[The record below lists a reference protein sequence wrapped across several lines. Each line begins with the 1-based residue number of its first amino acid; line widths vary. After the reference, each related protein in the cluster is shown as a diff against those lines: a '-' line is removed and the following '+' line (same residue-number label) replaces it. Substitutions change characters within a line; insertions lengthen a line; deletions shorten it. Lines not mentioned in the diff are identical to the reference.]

1 MPQISISD
9 DLMSAL
15 LHIAAER
22 MLPID
27 EILTESVRQ
36 YALQPDEAQMTDSS
50 EAPPAPPQ
58 PSCLSTQAHT
68 VDVDDPSFHK
78 LIADNVLDMVCLHD
92 PEGNLLYVSPSAKS
106 ITGFDVN
113 EVLGKNPYE
122 FFHPDDLDV
131 IRASHN
137 ASLEGTKI
145 NSVIYRHRRR
155 DGSYVWLDTL
165 TTPIV
170 DDNGQVVNLITVSRD
185 IGERVATQKKLAEE
199 RDLFKTLMETSPSGI
214 MVVDKTGQIIF
225 SNQRAEEITGMTDE
239 EKSTDRSYNSPE
251 WKHTDYDGNPWLDEQ
266 QPFVRV
272 MNTHQAVWDVRH
284 AIEWSNGR
292 IVYLSIN
299 GMPILDENGEVD
311 KVIFTIEDY
320 TERKHQQDA
329 IEEALEREKQLN
341 RLKSNFISMVSHEFR
356 TPLTVIMTS
365 TEILRRKCALF
376 TPEQL
381 ETRLDKITR
390 QIVHLSNLLGEVTF
404 INKSDLMGMDV
415 QHHGINLPDFLEQIV
430 DEIQSA
436 YPLHSPIDISL
447 TVMHPILMMDESL
460 LQKIVVNLLT
470 NAMKYS
476 PLESKVQLICKADSQ
491 HLRLIVKDMGIG
503 IPQKDQVELFSEFHR
518 ARNVGTISGTGLGL
532 AIVKRAVVAL
542 GGDIH
547 FESSENTGTTF
558 YVTLPIE
565 LNLTIDD

>member
-1 MPQISISD
+1 MATARDVP
-9 DLMSAL
+9 LEA
-15 LHIAAER
+15 
-22 MLPID
+22 
-27 EILTESVRQ
+27 ILTESVEQYERQ
-36 YALQPDEAQMTDSS
+36 QDATYPTKPS
-50 EAPPAPPQ
+50 ETPPTPQ
-58 PSCLSTQAHT
+58 PNTSQQTEIHK
-68 VDVDDPSFHK
+68 VDVNDLYFHK
-78 LIADNVLDMVCLHD
+78 LIADNVIDMVCLHD

-185 IGERVATQKKLAEE
+185 IGERVANQKKLAEE

-214 MVVDKTGQIIF
+214 MVVDTSGQIIF
-225 SNQRAEEITGMTDE
+225 SNQRADEITGMTDDK
-239 EKSTDRSYNSPE
+239 KSTDRTYDSAE

-272 MNTHQAVWDVRH
+272 IETRKPVWDVRH

-320 TERKHQQDA
+320 TERKLQQDA

-365 TEILRRKCALF
+365 TEILRHKCSLF

-404 INKSDLMGMDV
+404 INKSDLMGMEV
-415 QHHGINLPDFLEQIV
+415 QHRGINLPDFLEQIV

-436 YPLHSPIDISL
+436 YPSHNLIDVSL
-447 TVMHPILMMDESL
+447 TVMHPNLMMDESL

-476 PLESKVQLICKADSQ
+476 PLESTVKLTCKADSQ
-491 HLRLIVKDMGIG
+491 QLSLIVKDEGIG
-503 IPQKDQVELFSEFHR
+503 IPPTDQVELFSEFHR
-518 ARNVGTISGTGLGL
+518 GRNVGTISGTGLGL

-565 LNLTIDD
+565 TNLTIDD